1 MILSI
6 GEILYDIFPGY
17 KRLGGA
23 PLNFAFHVKQLGVPV
38 CLVSRIGADAA
49 GLSALQELRQIGF
62 DTSHIQIDKQHRTGE
77 VIVKID
83 QNGEPDFNIA
93 DNVAYDYI
101 NYKHMQHILKDET
114 IDLIYFG
121 SLIQRTGYGFET
133 MKKVF
138 ASKSPNTKCLYD
150 INLRPDCYSKA
161 VIVESMRQAD
171 LLKINETEFQTIK
184 QMLDGSRK
192 SDAAF
197 LDQLMNDYQ
206 IEMIAL
212 TRGSKGSEIITQD
225 NHYTQQ
231 APLHSKT
238 VNSVGAGDAYTSIVA
253 IGYLQGL
260 PMEEILSAATDFAA
274 RICEID
280 SAFTTDPSFY
290 DNWRSR
296 HHEVNIG

>member
-38 CLVSRIGADAA
+38 CLVSRIGDDAA

-62 DTSHIQIDKQHRTGE
+62 HTRHIQIDKQHRTGE

-83 QNGEPDFNIA
+83 QNGEPDFHIA
-93 DNVAYDYI
+93 DNAAYDYI

-150 INLRPDCYSKA
+150 INLRPGCYSKA
-161 VIVESMRQAD
+161 VIDKSLRQAD
-171 LLKINETEFQTIK
+171 LVKMNETELGTIK
-184 QMLDGSRK
+184 QMLDGRRK
-192 SDAAF
+192 TDAAF
-197 LDQLMNDYQ
+197 LDLLVNDYH
-206 IEMIAL
+206 IELIAL
-212 TRGSKGSEIITQD
+212 TKGSEGSEVVTP
-225 NHYTQQ
+225 NGHYSQK
-231 APLHSKT
+231 APQNKKT
-238 VNSVGAGDAYTSIVA
+238 VNSVGAGDAYTSILA

-260 PMEEILSAATDFAA
+260 PMEKILSAATDFAA
-274 RICEID
+274 CICEID